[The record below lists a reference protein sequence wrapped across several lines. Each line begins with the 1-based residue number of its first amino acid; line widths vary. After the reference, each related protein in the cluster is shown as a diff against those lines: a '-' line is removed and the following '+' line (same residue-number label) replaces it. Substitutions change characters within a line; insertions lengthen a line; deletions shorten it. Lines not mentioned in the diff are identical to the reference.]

1 MRDWAHSRRLGTP
14 ADEAGYVVLR
24 QPPASKIV
32 AIKSLSSGQVGSPRV
47 RPRSPPKRTRPRCRA
62 RSSPA
67 GPPPHRRPAGSSS
80 AYQPELPQVS
90 SCVILTFVPAQH
102 FMEFDFMATKTVAA
116 KPEPVGTAM
125 LEQLAD
131 LDAKS
136 ISPETARKFLDLAF
150 SRLQQERVHALSQK
164 AREGSLTPTE
174 GAELDEL
181 IRVADLLA
189 ILQSRARQ
197 ALKHAGSPGG
207 NCSEISSE
215 SYASSGTVD
224 AMKSSTQAR

>member
-1 MRDWAHSRRLGTP
+1 VIDPDHRPNELGRD
-14 ADEAGYVVLR
+14 VVLGVAQRGRRHTGGLPAAR
-24 QPPASKIV
+24 QHIN
-32 AIKSLSSGQVGSPRV
+32 
-47 RPRSPPKRTRPRCRA
+47 T
-62 RSSPA
+62 
-67 GPPPHRRPAGSSS
+67 
-80 AYQPELPQVS
+80 ELPQVS
-90 SCVILTFVPAQH
+90 SCVILTFVRAQY

-174 GAELDEL
+174 GAELDEF

-189 ILQSRARQ
+189 ILQSKARQ
-197 ALKHAGSPGG
+197 ALKHAGFS
-207 NCSEISSE
+207 
-215 SYASSGTVD
+215 A
-224 AMKSSTQAR
+224 